1 MEHEGSNI
9 IFCNYLVKSLKIKGH
24 FLYKFTVKHR
34 RALSRHFQSLA
45 SYYVTYASQNTELR
59 MEGAIHQYEYSGV
72 QRQSYKYLQALATH
86 TALPDLQLF
95 TERILCLQIWFVTTY
110 TGVTPF
116 PPLYYASPNSF
127 PRVDPHIATLSF
139 EPIYFLNFRFFY
151 ISNNLR
157 HRVLF
162 CFSQFVKIY
171 FYPTKNSDFYQC
183 SVFIYTK
190 VKIYL

>member
-24 FLYKFTVKHR
+24 FLYKFTVKYR
-34 RALSRHFQSLA
+34 RALSRHYQSLA

-95 TERILCLQIWFVTTY
+95 SERIFCLQIWFVTTY
-110 TGVTPF
+110 VHRSNALSTFTLRF
-116 PPLYYASPNSF
+116 PNSF
-127 PRVDPHIATLSF
+127 PRVDVIC
-139 EPIYFLNFRFFY
+139 IG
-151 ISNNLR
+151 
-157 HRVLF
+157 F
-162 CFSQFVKIY
+162 CVN
-171 FYPTKNSDFYQC
+171 T
-183 SVFIYTK
+183 
-190 VKIYL
+190 